1 MAAASGRAFGRRLLG
16 RWHHSEARERLLD
29 WREERSRTPWPAS
42 RQRLAGE
49 APNVAIVV
57 VNWNTRLLVAQLVF
71 SLFRILGR
79 DQFAE
84 IVVVDNGSSDGS
96 RQLLE
101 VLDRDG
107 LIHLIANPRQRYHG
121 PALNQGLSWL
131 AERQRKLPRAEQTD
145 YVWVLDSDVVV
156 LRHDTLLEAVS
167 VLERERAAAVAQA
180 AWHPHHQREMLGLY
194 SLLLD
199 PGLAWKAPLPPFRE
213 HGDPSAALQAALRQR
228 NKKLV
233 SFPFVDGGYLL
244 HVGRGTLAH
253 VAKTGAEQ
261 NRYFAWATE
270 HHEPHFAGA
279 SEGQIAY
286 AAFLKLIDRELPDLT
301 PERLV
306 DACGA
311 SPLLTV
317 ARSA

>member
-1 MAAASGRAFGRRLLG
+1 LLG
-16 RWHHSEARERLLD
+16 RWRNSEARGRLLD

-57 VNWNTRLLVAQLVF
+57 VNWNTRLLIAQLVF

-79 DQFAE
+79 DQFAQ

-96 RQLLE
+96 RELLE
-101 VLDRDG
+101 VLSGDG
-107 LIHLIANPRQRYHG
+107 LIHFIANPRQRYHG

-131 AERQRKLPRAEQTD
+131 AERQRELPRAEQID

-156 LRHDTLLEAVS
+156 LRRDTLLEAVS
-167 VLERERAAAVAQA
+167 VLERERAAAVAQT
-180 AWHPHHQREMLGLY
+180 AWHPHHRREMLGLY
-194 SLLLD
+194 SLVLD
-199 PGLAWKAPLPPFRE
+199 PGLAWQAPLPPFRE
-213 HGDPSAALQAALRQR
+213 HGDPSAALQAALRAR

-244 HVGRGTLAH
+244 HVGRGTLAQL
-253 VAKTGAEQ
+253 AKTGAAE
-261 NRYFAWATE
+261 NRYFAWATD
-270 HHEPHFAGA
+270 HNEPHFAGV

-286 AAFLKLIDRELPDLT
+286 AAFLELIDRELPVLT

-306 DACGA
+306 DACGG

-317 ARSA
+317 SRSP